1 MCHHFHLSLQSGC
14 DDTLK
19 RMNRRYTISE
29 FETIV
34 ERLRKNYSDVI
45 LTTDIIVGFPQESKE
60 EFDKTYQFLKH
71 IKFYKMHIFKY
82 SQRKGTKAAE
92 MESQVDGKIKEER
105 SNKLIELSNQNQKM
119 YNERYL
125 GKEVEVLIEEE
136 KNGYYQGHTKNYIL
150 ALIRSEKKL
159 ENEIIKAKCIGAESD
174 HILLE
179 MEQCNKIVI
188 NQ

>member
-1 MCHHFHLSLQSGC
+1 
-14 DDTLK
+14 
-19 RMNRRYTISE
+19 
-29 FETIV
+29 
-34 ERLRKNYSDVI
+34 
-45 LTTDIIVGFPQESKE
+45 
-60 EFDKTYQFLKH
+60 
-71 IKFYKMHIFKY
+71 MHIFKY

-105 SNKLIELSNQNQKM
+105 SNKLIELS
-119 YNERYL
+119 
-125 GKEVEVLIEEE
+125 KEVEVLIEEE